1 MEAEGLSNPQ
11 PTFAIKLVFILFGI
25 ASLLGCNALLTELS
39 FFDHFLHSMNPFV
52 SFPFLNYFLNVVF
65 QILIFIKKDLFPLK
79 FQLIGGIIGSI
90 FFLVVIPLFTII
102 LDKDSAINK
111 IVTGAFI
118 VLMGFINAL
127 CNAGFYGLVSFFPM
141 ELIVSL
147 TTGQGLSG
155 ISMALIQYIVLF
167 TIKSGEDNDDKP
179 IIMQGLVFFISSIII
194 LVVCLVIL
202 LISYNKEFFQYY
214 LNKKDDKPGTS
225 SEKEMN
231 ESLSSINEKKV
242 NSSDKIQ
249 TNGELTFTQIFSRI
263 WSFDLLILLNYIVT
277 FTVYP
282 GASINQKLFSLTGAF
297 NSNSVIMIYNIF
309 DTLGRIFVSKMKPTK
324 KLNMI
329 IILARTVLLF
339 TIIFNYYCQDKLEW
353 NIVITS
359 ILLIINVAI
368 LAATNGIATTLC
380 FGLAPN
386 EVENEYKGQAG
397 SSVSLFLIIGIVGGS
412 SLAFVAD
419 MIIDTFRKQPVTE

>member
-1 MEAEGLSNPQ
+1 METESLSSHQ
-11 PTFAIKLVFILFGI
+11 PTFGIKLVFILFGI

-52 SFPFLNYFLNVVF
+52 SFPFLNYFLNVAF
-65 QILIFIKKDLFPLK
+65 QIIIFAKKDLFPLK
-79 FQLIGGIIGSI
+79 FQLIGGLVGSI

-102 LDKDSAINK
+102 LEKDSSINK

-147 TTGQGLSG
+147 STGQGLSG
-155 ISMALIQYIVLF
+155 ISMALIQYIVLL
-167 TIKSGEDNDDKP
+167 TIESDGKDDKP
-179 IIMQGLVFFISSIII
+179 IIIQGLVFFISSIII
-194 LVVCLVIL
+194 LLISLVIL

-214 LNKKDDKPGTS
+214 LNKKDDKPGAS
-225 SEKEMN
+225 SEIEMN
-231 ESLSSINEKKV
+231 ESLGSITEQRV

-249 TNGELTFTQIFSRI
+249 TKGELTFGQIFRKI
-263 WSFDLLILLNYIVT
+263 WSFDLLVFLNYLVT
-277 FTVYP
+277 FAVYP

-297 NSNSVIMIYNIF
+297 NSNTVIMIYNVF
-309 DTLGRIFVSKMKPTK
+309 DTLGRMLVSKMKPTK
-324 KLNMI
+324 QLNMI

-339 TIIFNYYCQDKLEW
+339 TIVFNYYCQDKLEW
-353 NIVITS
+353 NIVTTS
-359 ILLIINVAI
+359 ILLIINVSI

-397 SSVSLFLIIGIVGGS
+397 SSVSLFLIVGIVGGS
-412 SLAFVAD
+412 SLAFLVD
-419 MIIDTFRKQPVTE
+419 LIIGKFKKQPVTE

>member
-1 MEAEGLSNPQ
+1 METESLSSHQ
-11 PTFAIKLVFILFGI
+11 PTFGIKLVFILFGI

-52 SFPFLNYFLNVVF
+52 SFPFLNYFLNVAF
-65 QILIFIKKDLFPLK
+65 QIIIFAKKDLFPLK
-79 FQLIGGIIGSI
+79 FQLIGGLVGSI

-102 LDKDSAINK
+102 LEKDSSINK

-147 TTGQGLSG
+147 STGQGLSG
-155 ISMALIQYIVLF
+155 ISMALIQYIVLL
-167 TIKSGEDNDDKP
+167 TIESDGKDDKP
-179 IIMQGLVFFISSIII
+179 IIIQGLVFFISSIVI
-194 LVVCLVIL
+194 LLISLVIL

-214 LNKKDDKPGTS
+214 LNKKDDKPGAS
-225 SEKEMN
+225 SEIEMN
-231 ESLSSINEKKV
+231 ESLGSINERV

-249 TNGELTFTQIFSRI
+249 TKGELTFGQIFRKI
-263 WSFDLLILLNYIVT
+263 WSFDLLVFLNYIVT
-277 FTVYP
+277 FAVYP

-297 NSNSVIMIYNIF
+297 NSNTVIMIYNVF
-309 DTLGRIFVSKMKPTK
+309 DTLGRMLVSKMKPTK
-324 KLNMI
+324 QLNMI

-339 TIIFNYYCQDKLEW
+339 TIVFNYYCQDKLEW
-353 NIVITS
+353 NIVTTS
-359 ILLIINVAI
+359 ILLIINVSI

-397 SSVSLFLIIGIVGGS
+397 SSVSLFLIVGIVGGS
-412 SLAFVAD
+412 SLAFLVD
-419 MIIDTFRKQPVTE
+419 LIIGKFKKQPVTE

>member
-1 MEAEGLSNPQ
+1 METESLSSHQ
-11 PTFAIKLVFILFGI
+11 PTFGIKLVFILFGI

-65 QILIFIKKDLFPLK
+65 QILIFAKKDLFPLK
-79 FQLIGGIIGSI
+79 FQLIGGLVGSI

-102 LDKDSAINK
+102 LEKDSSINK

-147 TTGQGLSG
+147 STGQGLSG
-155 ISMALIQYIVLF
+155 ISMALIQYIVLL
-167 TIKSGEDNDDKP
+167 TIESDEKDDKP
-179 IIMQGLVFFISSIII
+179 IIIQGLVFFISSIII
-194 LVVCLVIL
+194 LLISLVIL

-214 LNKKDDKPGTS
+214 LNKKDDKPGAS
-225 SEKEMN
+225 SEIEMN
-231 ESLSSINEKKV
+231 ESLGSITEQRV

-249 TNGELTFTQIFSRI
+249 TKGELTFGQIFRKI
-263 WSFDLLILLNYIVT
+263 WSFDLLVFLNYLVT
-277 FTVYP
+277 FAVYP

-297 NSNSVIMIYNIF
+297 NSNTVIMIYNVF
-309 DTLGRIFVSKMKPTK
+309 DTLGRMLVSKMKPTK
-324 KLNMI
+324 QLNMI

-339 TIIFNYYCQDKLEW
+339 TIVFNYYCQDKLEW
-353 NIVITS
+353 NIVTTS
-359 ILLIINVAI
+359 ILLIINVSI

-397 SSVSLFLIIGIVGGS
+397 SSVSLFLIVGIVGGS
-412 SLAFVAD
+412 SLAFLVD
-419 MIIDTFRKQPVTE
+419 LIIGTFKKQPVTE

>member
-1 MEAEGLSNPQ
+1 
-11 PTFAIKLVFILFGI
+11 
-25 ASLLGCNALLTELS
+25 
-39 FFDHFLHSMNPFV
+39 MNPFV

-65 QILIFIKKDLFPLK
+65 QILIFAKKDLFPLK
-79 FQLIGGIIGSI
+79 FQLIGGLVGSI

-102 LDKDSAINK
+102 LEKDSSINK

-147 TTGQGLSG
+147 STGQGLSG
-155 ISMALIQYIVLF
+155 ISMALIQYIVLL
-167 TIKSGEDNDDKP
+167 TIESDGKDDKP
-179 IIMQGLVFFISSIII
+179 IIIQGLVFFISSIII
-194 LVVCLVIL
+194 LLISLVIL

-214 LNKKDDKPGTS
+214 LNKKDDKPGAS
-225 SEKEMN
+225 SEIEMN
-231 ESLSSINEKKV
+231 ESLGSITEQRV

-249 TNGELTFTQIFSRI
+249 TKGELTFGQIFRKI
-263 WSFDLLILLNYIVT
+263 WSFDLLVFLNYIVT
-277 FTVYP
+277 FAVYP

-297 NSNSVIMIYNIF
+297 NSNTVIMIYNVF
-309 DTLGRIFVSKMKPTK
+309 DTLGRMLVSKMKPTK
-324 KLNMI
+324 QLNMI

-339 TIIFNYYCQDKLEW
+339 TIVFNYYCQDKLEW
-353 NIVITS
+353 NIVTTS
-359 ILLIINVAI
+359 ILLIINVSI

-397 SSVSLFLIIGIVGGS
+397 SSVSLFLIMGIVGGS
-412 SLAFVAD
+412 SLAFLVD
-419 MIIDTFRKQPVTE
+419 LIIGTFKKQPVTE

>member
-1 MEAEGLSNPQ
+1 METESLSSHQ
-11 PTFAIKLVFILFGI
+11 PTFGIKLVFILFGI

-52 SFPFLNYFLNVVF
+52 SFPFLNYFLNVAF
-65 QILIFIKKDLFPLK
+65 QIIIFAKKDLFPLK
-79 FQLIGGIIGSI
+79 FQLIGGLVGSI

-102 LDKDSAINK
+102 LEKDSSINK

-147 TTGQGLSG
+147 STGQGLSG
-155 ISMALIQYIVLF
+155 ISMALIQYIVLL
-167 TIKSGEDNDDKP
+167 TIESDGKDDKP
-179 IIMQGLVFFISSIII
+179 IIIQGLVFFISSIII
-194 LVVCLVIL
+194 LLISLVIL

-214 LNKKDDKPGTS
+214 LNKKDDKPGAS
-225 SEKEMN
+225 SEIEMN
-231 ESLSSINEKKV
+231 ESLGSITEQRV

-249 TNGELTFTQIFSRI
+249 TKGELTFGQIFRKI
-263 WSFDLLILLNYIVT
+263 WSFDLLVFLNYIVT
-277 FTVYP
+277 FAVYP

-297 NSNSVIMIYNIF
+297 NSNTVIMIYNVF
-309 DTLGRIFVSKMKPTK
+309 DTLGRMLVSKMKPTK
-324 KLNMI
+324 QLNMI

-339 TIIFNYYCQDKLEW
+339 TIVFNYYCQDKLEW
-353 NIVITS
+353 NIVTTS
-359 ILLIINVAI
+359 ILLIINVSI

-397 SSVSLFLIIGIVGGS
+397 SSVSLFLIVGIVGGS
-412 SLAFVAD
+412 SLAFLVD
-419 MIIDTFRKQPVTE
+419 LIIGKFKKQPVTE

>member
-1 MEAEGLSNPQ
+1 METESLSSHQ
-11 PTFAIKLVFILFGI
+11 PTFGIKLVFILFGI

-52 SFPFLNYFLNVVF
+52 SFPFLNYFLNVAF
-65 QILIFIKKDLFPLK
+65 QIIIFAKKDLFPLK
-79 FQLIGGIIGSI
+79 FQLIGGLVGSI

-102 LDKDSAINK
+102 LEKDSSINK

-147 TTGQGLSG
+147 STGQGLSG
-155 ISMALIQYIVLF
+155 ISMALIQYIVLL
-167 TIKSGEDNDDKP
+167 TIESDGKDDKP
-179 IIMQGLVFFISSIII
+179 IIIQGLVFFISSIII
-194 LVVCLVIL
+194 LLISLVIL

-214 LNKKDDKPGTS
+214 LNKKDDKPGAS
-225 SEKEMN
+225 SEIEMN
-231 ESLSSINEKKV
+231 ESLGSIDERV

-249 TNGELTFTQIFSRI
+249 TKGELTFGQIFRKI
-263 WSFDLLILLNYIVT
+263 WSFDLLVFLNYIVT
-277 FTVYP
+277 FAVYP

-297 NSNSVIMIYNIF
+297 NSNTVIMIYNVF
-309 DTLGRIFVSKMKPTK
+309 DTLGRMLVSKMKPTK
-324 KLNMI
+324 QLNMI

-339 TIIFNYYCQDKLEW
+339 TIVFNYYCQDKLDW
-353 NIVITS
+353 NIVTTS
-359 ILLIINVAI
+359 ILLIINVSI

-397 SSVSLFLIIGIVGGS
+397 SSVSLFLIVGIVGGS
-412 SLAFVAD
+412 SLAFLVD
-419 MIIDTFRKQPVTE
+419 LIIGTFKKQPVTE

>member
-1 MEAEGLSNPQ
+1 METESLSSHQ
-11 PTFAIKLVFILFGI
+11 PTFGIKLVFILFGI

-65 QILIFIKKDLFPLK
+65 QILIFAKKDLFPLK
-79 FQLIGGIIGSI
+79 FQLIGGLVGSI

-102 LDKDSAINK
+102 LEKDSSINK

-147 TTGQGLSG
+147 STGQGLSG
-155 ISMALIQYIVLF
+155 ISMALIQYIVLL
-167 TIKSGEDNDDKP
+167 TIESDGKDDKP
-179 IIMQGLVFFISSIII
+179 IIIQGLVFFISSIII
-194 LVVCLVIL
+194 LLISLVIL

-214 LNKKDDKPGTS
+214 LNKKDDKPGAS
-225 SEKEMN
+225 SEIEMN
-231 ESLSSINEKKV
+231 ESLGSIDERV

-249 TNGELTFTQIFSRI
+249 TKGELTFGQIFRKI
-263 WSFDLLILLNYIVT
+263 WSFDLLVFLNYIVT
-277 FTVYP
+277 FAVYP

-297 NSNSVIMIYNIF
+297 NSNTVIMIYNVF
-309 DTLGRIFVSKMKPTK
+309 DTLGRMLVSKMKPTK
-324 KLNMI
+324 QLNMI

-339 TIIFNYYCQDKLEW
+339 TIVFNYYCQDKLDW
-353 NIVITS
+353 NIVTTS
-359 ILLIINVAI
+359 ILLIINVSI

-397 SSVSLFLIIGIVGGS
+397 SSVSLFLIVGIVGGS
-412 SLAFVAD
+412 SLAFLVD
-419 MIIDTFRKQPVTE
+419 LIIGTFKKQPVTE